1 MKQHEHCI
9 SPQKYYPSTK
19 VNEITRFNK
28 ISFGKGE
35 RTKFEATSTL
45 ITIYLKYII
54 SLLIFIIFIIR

>member
-28 ISFGKGE
+28 ISSGKGE
-35 RTKFEATSTL
+35 KTKFEARSKL
-45 ITIYLKYII
+45 LNSYL
-54 SLLIFIIFIIR
+54 